1 MAYCR
6 FSCMRIIQIVES
18 LDLGGLERLAVNLAI
33 EQKRRG
39 ADPQIYCV
47 CRRGV
52 LADDAEA
59 AGIPVRCFNKPPGLN
74 PLALLRIARA
84 LMADRPEVV
93 HTHNANIH
101 HYGAVAAK
109 LAAVPVVVSTRHSPL
124 SPRELMYRERHFQWA
139 SRFTDAIV
147 FVSNPARDSIV
158 AALKLEK
165 VRTSVVPTA
174 IPPHP
179 FLAKPASPLSL
190 WPRLRFGTLGRM
202 APEKAHDVLID
213 AFCSVLKTFPS
224 AELRIAG
231 GGPLYK
237 SLGERVACSGLNGRV
252 RIEDATSDPASFLQ
266 GLDVFV
272 LSSRSEGLPLVL
284 LEAMAAG
291 LPVVATRVG
300 GIPDLVPED
309 TGWLCPAEDSGALAK
324 AMISAVNSADL
335 ATRAARGK
343 ALVLQKHNIATMCDA
358 YSELFAQISASKSK
372 QRRQESKVATDPA
385 QSE

>member
-1 MAYCR
+1 MLYCH
-6 FSCMRIIQIVES
+6 FSRMRIIQIVES

-39 ADPQIYCV
+39 DDSEIYCV

-52 LADDAEA
+52 VADEAEA

-109 LAAVPVVVSTRHSPL
+109 LAGVPVIVSTRHSPL
-124 SPRELMYRERHFQWA
+124 SPRGLMYRERHFRWA
-139 SRFTDAIV
+139 RHFTDAIV

-158 AALKLEK
+158 AGLGLQKM
-165 VRTSVVPTA
+165 RTAVVPTA
-174 IPPHP
+174 IPLQP

-190 WPRLRFGTLGRM
+190 WPRVRFGTLGRM
-202 APEKAHDVLID
+202 VPEKAHDVLID
-213 AFCSVLKTFPS
+213 AFCSVLRTFPG

-231 GGPLYK
+231 GGPLYQE
-237 SLGERVACSGLNGRV
+237 LGESVSSKGLAERV
-252 RIEDATSDPASFLQ
+252 RIEEATSDPAGFLQ
-266 GLDVFV
+266 ALDVFV

-300 GIPDLVPED
+300 GIPDFLPED
-309 TGWLCPAEDSGALAK
+309 VGWLCPAENSGALAN
-324 AMISAVNSADL
+324 AMISAVNSPEL
-335 ATRAARGK
+335 VTRPARGK
-343 ALVLQKHNIATMCDA
+343 AVILQKHSIATMCDA
-358 YSELFAQISASKSK
+358 YGELFAEMLASRQMWRKSK
-372 QRRQESKVATDPA
+372 ATMGQA
-385 QSE
+385 